1 MGCSVGTGAGLRP
14 ESQEC
19 SQGRALLFTF
29 CLVVGAGMGSVLRAP
44 ECCCLST
51 WGNVKETES
60 VAFAL
65 PGTEWGQGG
74 SVLLEFSQL
83 CLEIL
88 YCFWAEQR
96 TVMNPTF
103 P

>member
-1 MGCSVGTGAGLRP
+1 
-14 ESQEC
+14 
-19 SQGRALLFTF
+19 
-29 CLVVGAGMGSVLRAP
+29 MGSVLRPP
-44 ECCCLST
+44 ECCCLGT
-51 WGNVKETES
+51 QGNMKETES

-65 PGTEWGQGG
+65 LGTEGSQGG
-74 SVLLEFSQL
+74 SVLLEFSRL

-96 TVMNPTF
+96 TLMNPAF